1 MASLGPLAFAVPWAL
16 VALVVLPLLWWL
28 LRAVPPRPRR
38 VSLPTIRFLFG
49 LTTDRRTAETTP
61 LWLILLRM
69 ALVSLLIL
77 AVAHP
82 IVTWSGRSL
91 DGGDMLVVVDD
102 GWAAGRNWPAR
113 LAALEDLVDL
123 ADREDRLVVLMTTAP
138 AADGAPFRHS
148 GLLTADDA
156 AGRVLELAPHPW
168 PTDRQGA
175 AEALVGLGSIG
186 HVFWLA
192 DDIADPGDGILVAAL
207 EALGD
212 LTVMTGTGRPALL
225 LPEPD
230 VENGE
235 LVVEALRSDALG
247 DMAAWVVAEDSAG
260 RLVARLRLDFA
271 SGSGMARTTM
281 ALPLEVRNSISRLAI
296 ENETTAAAV
305 ALLDQRWKRPSV
317 GLVAG
322 GDIEVQH
329 SLLSPTYFLSR
340 ALEQDADVRQDT
352 LGRLLDRPPAVMVL
366 ADIGTVA
373 ATMRPH
379 LEDWLATGGVLV
391 RFAGPAFSRE
401 SDDLL
406 PVALRA
412 RQRALGGVMSWSRPQ
427 RIAEFDAASPFFGL
441 EAPPD
446 VLVDRQVLA
455 EPTADLSSKTWARLE
470 DGTPLVTAGRRG
482 DGWLVLIHTTA
493 NTQWTNLPLSGLFAG
508 MIRRLALLAEGS
520 NAGLDD
526 VVLPALVTLD
536 GFGNPAVPEP
546 HVSAIVATDIADV
559 APGPRH
565 PPGIYGTSDLARAV
579 NLGSRLEPPDTLT
592 LPDSVTVTGLTG
604 AGDIDLRP
612 FLLGLVLLVAFLEI
626 ASSMVLR
633 GIIPSFA
640 RQSAAA
646 AILLAIAA
654 TASATMAD
662 EDPTGVPEAV
672 LDVRFGYVTTGD
684 PRVDR
689 TSKAGLSG
697 LGAILTARTSIEPGQ
712 PVALSLETDNLVL
725 HPLIY
730 WPITIE
736 QPVPTASARA
746 RLDAYLATG
755 GILVVDTRDADRNLA
770 GLSGVGPNAAR
781 LPDMLRGLNIPALM
795 RVAPG
800 HVLTQSYYLLQDF
813 PGRWTGG
820 ATWVEQHPGG
830 LNDGVSSIIIG
841 SNDWAGAWALN
852 NQLQPLHPAVPG
864 GERQRE
870 MAFRFGVNLAMYALT
885 GNYKAD
891 AVHLPIILERLG
903 Q

>member
-38 VSLPTIRFLFG
+38 VSLPTVRFLFG
-49 LTTDRRTAETTP
+49 LQTDRRTAETTP

-82 IVTWSGRSL
+82 IATWSGRSL
-91 DGGDMLVVVDD
+91 DAGDMLVVVDD

-148 GLLTADDA
+148 GLTTPDDA
-156 AGRVLELAPHPW
+156 AGRILELAPLPW
-168 PTDRQGA
+168 STDRQGA
-175 AEALVGLGSIG
+175 AEALTGLGSIG

-192 DDIADPGDGILVAAL
+192 DDIAGPGDGALVAAL

-212 LTVMTGTGRPALL
+212 LTVMSGAQGPAVV
-225 LPEPD
+225 LPEPE
-230 VENGE
+230 VRNGE
-235 LVVEALRSDALG
+235 LVVEAWRSG
-247 DMAAWVVAEDSAG
+247 TPGGMAVWAVAEDADG
-260 RLVARLRLDFA
+260 HLVARLRLDFA
-271 SGSGMARTTM
+271 SGSHTARTTM
-281 ALPLEVRNSISRLAI
+281 ALPLDVRNSISRLAI

-329 SLLSPTYFLSR
+329 SLLSPTYFLGR
-340 ALEQDADVRQDT
+340 ALEQDADIREDT
-352 LGRLLDRPPAVMVL
+352 LGRLLERPPAVIVL

-373 ATMRPH
+373 ATMRPR
-379 LEDWLATGGVLV
+379 LEDWLDTGGVLV

-401 SDDLL
+401 SDTLL
-406 PVALRA
+406 PVALRD
-412 RQRALGGVMSWSRPQ
+412 RQRALGGAMSWSRPQ
-427 RIAEFDAASPFFGL
+427 RIAAFDTASPFFGL
-441 EAPPD
+441 ETPPD

-455 EPTADLSSKTWARLE
+455 EPTVDLSSKTWARLE

-520 NAGLDD
+520 SAGLDD

-546 HVSAIVATDIADV
+546 HVAAIAAADLADV
-559 APGPRH
+559 VPGPRH

-579 NLGSRLEPPDTLT
+579 NLGSRLEPPETLT

-604 AGDIDLRP
+604 TGDIDLRP
-612 FLLGLVLLVAFLEI
+612 LLLGLVIVLAFVELA
-626 ASSMVLR
+626 ASMMLR
-633 GIIPSFA
+633 GITAPLG
-640 RQSAAA
+640 RRAAA
-646 AILLAIAA
+646 FLLVIVA
-654 TASATMAD
+654 TTGSPAMA
-662 EDPTGVPEAV
+662 EDPPSGVPDAV
-672 LDVRFGYVTTGD
+672 LDVRFGYVATGD
-684 PRVDR
+684 PGVDR
-689 TSKAGLSG
+689 TSRAGLSG
-697 LGAILTARTSIEPGQ
+697 LGAILTARTSIEPGL
-712 PVALSLETDNLVL
+712 PVALSLETDDLVL

-730 WPITIE
+730 WPITTG
-736 QPVPTASARA
+736 QPVPSAAARA
-746 RLDAYLATG
+746 RLDTYLATG
-755 GILVVDTRDADRNLA
+755 GILVIDTGDADRNLA

-800 HVLTQSYYLLQDF
+800 HVLTQSYYLLQNF
-813 PGRWTGG
+813 PGRWAGG

-852 NQLQPLHPAVPG
+852 NQLQPLHPVVPG

>member
-16 VALVVLPLLWWL
+16 VALVALPFLWWL

-38 VSLPTIRFLFG
+38 VSLPTVRFLFG

-61 LWLILLRM
+61 WWLIVLRM
-69 ALVSLLIL
+69 ALAALLIL

-82 IVTWSGRSL
+82 ILTWSERSL
-91 DGGDMLVVVDD
+91 DGGDMLIVVDD
-102 GWAAGRNWPAR
+102 GWASARNWPVR
-113 LAALEDLVDL
+113 RAALDDLVDL
-123 ADREDRLVVLMTTAP
+123 AQREDRLVVLMTTAP

-148 GLLTADDA
+148 GLMTPGDA
-156 AGRVLELAPHPW
+156 ADRLPGLTPHPW
-168 PTDRQGA
+168 STDRQEA

-192 DDIADPGDGILVAAL
+192 DDIAEPGDDALVAAL
-207 EALGD
+207 ESLGD
-212 LTVMTGTGRPALL
+212 LTVMTGAQRPALL
-225 LPEPD
+225 LPEPG

-235 LVVEALRSDALG
+235 LVVEARRSTTLG
-247 DMAAWVVAEDSAG
+247 DASAWVVAEDSSG
-260 RLVARLRLDFA
+260 RLIARLRLDFA
-271 SGSGMARTTM
+271 SGSDMARTTV
-281 ALPLEVRNSISRLAI
+281 ALPLEIRNSIARLAI

-322 GDIEVQH
+322 GDIETQH
-329 SLLSPTYFLSR
+329 SLLSPIYFLAR

-352 LGRLLDRPPAVMVL
+352 LGTLLDQPPAVMVL

-373 ATMRPH
+373 ATLRPR

-391 RFAGPAFSRE
+391 RFAGPAFSGE

-412 RQRALGGVMSWSRPQ
+412 RQRDLGGVMSWTRPQ
-427 RIAEFDAASPFFGL
+427 AIAAFDAASPFFGL

-520 NAGLDD
+520 GAGLDD

-536 GFGNPAVPEP
+536 GFGKPAVPAP

-559 APGPRH
+559 VPGPRH
-565 PPGIYGTSDLARAV
+565 PPGIYGTSDLVRAV
-579 NLGSRLEPPDTLT
+579 NLASRLPAPDTLT
-592 LPDSVTVTGLTG
+592 LPDGVTVTGLTG
-604 AGDIDLRP
+604 AGDFDVRP
-612 FLLGLVLLVAFLEI
+612 VLLGLVLLIALLEI
-626 ASSMVLR
+626 AASMALR
-633 GIIPSFA
+633 GIMPSLA
-640 RQSAAA
+640 RRTAAMA
-646 AILLAIAA
+646 FLLAFAA
-654 TASATMAD
+654 PDSTPMAD
-662 EDPTGVPEAV
+662 DEVAGVPQAV
-672 LDVRFGYVTTGD
+672 LDVRFGYVMTGD
-684 PRVDR
+684 PGVDR
-689 TSKAGLSG
+689 TSQAGLSG
-697 LGAILTARTSIEPGQ
+697 LGEILTARTSIEPGE
-712 PVALSLETDNLVL
+712 PVALSLETDELVL

-730 WPITIE
+730 WPITTE
-736 QPVPTASARA
+736 QPVPSAAARA
-746 RLDAYLATG
+746 RLDTYLATG

-813 PGRWTGG
+813 PGRWSGG

-852 NQLQPLHPAVPG
+852 SQLQPLHPAVPG

-891 AVHLPIILERLG
+891 AVHLPVILERLG

>member
-16 VALVVLPLLWWL
+16 VALAVLPLLWWL

-38 VSLPTIRFLFG
+38 VLLPTVRFLFG
-49 LTTDRRTAETTP
+49 LTTARRTAETTP
-61 LWLILLRM
+61 LWLILIRM

-82 IVTWSGRSL
+82 IVTWSERSL
-91 DGGDMLVVVDD
+91 HGGNMLVVVDD
-102 GWAAGRNWPAR
+102 GWASAKDWSAR
-113 LAALEDLVDL
+113 LTALQDLIGL
-123 ADREDRLVVLMTTAP
+123 AEREERLVVLMTTAP

-148 GLLTADDA
+148 GLLTPRDA
-156 AGRVLELAPHPW
+156 ADRLPQLTPHPW
-168 PTDRQGA
+168 PTNRQSA
-175 AEALVGLGSIG
+175 AEALTGLASVG

-192 DDIADPGDGILVAAL
+192 DDVAEPGDNALVAAL
-207 EALGD
+207 ETLGD
-212 LTVMTGTGRPALL
+212 LTVMTGAAGSAIV
-225 LPEPD
+225 LPEPS

-235 LVVEALRSDALG
+235 LVVEAWRSSTLG
-247 DMAAWVVAEDSAG
+247 DTSVWVVAEDSSG
-260 RLVARLRLDFA
+260 RLIARLRLDFA
-271 SGSGMARTTM
+271 SGSALGRTTL

-296 ENETTAAAV
+296 ENENTAAAV

-322 GDIEVQH
+322 GDIEAQH
-329 SLLSPTYFLSR
+329 SLLSPTYFLAR
-340 ALEQDADVRQDT
+340 ALEQDADVRQDALGT
-352 LGRLLDRPPAVMVL
+352 LLERPPAVMVL

-373 ATMRPH
+373 ATVRPR
-379 LEDWLATGGVLV
+379 LEDWLTAGGVLV

-406 PVALRA
+406 PVDLRA
-412 RQRALGGVMSWSRPQ
+412 RQRDLGGVMSWTRPQ
-427 RIAEFDAASPFFGL
+427 RLAEFDAASPFFGL
-441 EAPPD
+441 EAPAE

-455 EPTADLSSKTWARLE
+455 EPTVGLSSRTWARLE
-470 DGTPLVTAGRRG
+470 DGTPLVTAERRG
-482 DGWLVLIHTTA
+482 NGWLVLIHTSA

-508 MIRRLALLAEGS
+508 MVRRLALLAEGS
-520 NAGLDD
+520 NTGLDD
-526 VVLPALVTLD
+526 IVLPALVSLD
-536 GFGNPAVPEP
+536 GFGRSTRPAP
-546 HVSAIVATDIADV
+546 HVSALVATDLADV
-559 APGPRH
+559 VPGPRH
-565 PPGIYGTSDLARAV
+565 PPGIYGTNDLARAV
-579 NLGSRLEPPDTLT
+579 NLGSRLPPPETLT
-592 LPDSVTVTGLTG
+592 LPNRVTVTGLART
-604 AGDIDLRP
+604 GDIDLRP
-612 FLLGLVLLVAFLEI
+612 VLLGLGLLIALIEIVASMALRNITPSLARRTAALAFLL
-626 ASSMVLR
+626 ACVVPHSS
-633 GIIPSFA
+633 P
-640 RQSAAA
+640 
-646 AILLAIAA
+646 
-654 TASATMAD
+654 MAD
-662 EDPTGVPEAV
+662 DEVVGLPQAV
-672 LDVRFGYVTTGD
+672 LDVRFGYVLTGD
-684 PRVDR
+684 PVVDR

-697 LGAILTARTSIEPGQ
+697 LGEILTARTSIEPGE
-712 PVALSLETDNLVL
+712 PVALSLETDDLVL

-736 QPVPTASARA
+736 QPVPSAAARA
-746 RLDAYLATG
+746 RLDGYLATG

-795 RVAPG
+795 RVSPG
-800 HVLTQSYYLLQDF
+800 HVLTQSYYLMQDF
-813 PGRWTGG
+813 PGRWNAG

-852 NQLQPLHPAVPG
+852 SQLQPLHPVVPG

-903 Q
+903 E

>member
-38 VSLPTIRFLFG
+38 VSLPTVRFLFG
-49 LTTDRRTAETTP
+49 LKTDRRTAETTP

-82 IVTWSGRSL
+82 IITWSGRSL
-91 DGGDMLVVVDD
+91 DSGDMLVVIDD
-102 GWAAGRNWPAR
+102 GWAAGRKWPAR
-113 LAALEDLVDL
+113 LAALDDLVDL

-138 AADGAPFRHS
+138 AADGAPFQHS
-148 GLLTADDA
+148 GLMTPDEASGRLLDLTP
-156 AGRVLELAPHPW
+156 RPW

-175 AEALVGLGSIG
+175 AEALVDLESIG

-192 DDIADPGDGILVAAL
+192 DDIADPGDGALVAAL

-212 LTVMTGTGRPALL
+212 LTVMTGAARPALL
-225 LPEPD
+225 LPEPE
-230 VENGE
+230 VEDGE
-235 LVVEALRSDALG
+235 LVVEALRSDTPG
-247 DMAAWVVAEDSAG
+247 NTTAWVVAEDSEG
-260 RLVARLRLDFA
+260 RLLARLELDFA
-271 SGSGMARTTM
+271 SGSRTARTTL

-329 SLLSPTYFLSR
+329 SLLSPTYFLAR
-340 ALEQDADVRQDT
+340 ALEREADIRQDT
-352 LGRLLDRPPAVMVL
+352 LGRLLDRPPAVIVL

-373 ATMRPH
+373 ATVRPR
-379 LEDWLATGGVLV
+379 LEDWLDTGGVLV

-412 RQRALGGVMSWSRPQ
+412 RQRALGGAMSWSRPQ

-441 EAPPD
+441 VTPPD
-446 VLVDRQVLA
+446 ILVDRQVLA
-455 EPTADLSSKTWARLE
+455 EPTVDLSSKTWARLE
-470 DGTPLVTAGRRG
+470 DGTPLVTAGGRG
-482 DGWLVLIHTTA
+482 DGWIVLIHTTA

-536 GFGNPAVPEP
+536 GFGNPAMPES
-546 HVSAIVATDIADV
+546 HVSAIAAPDIADIV
-559 APGPRH
+559 PGPRH
-565 PPGIYGTSDLARAV
+565 PPGIYGTSELARAV
-579 NLGSRLEPPDTLT
+579 NLGSRLEPPAALT

-604 AGDIDLRP
+604 EGDVDLRP
-612 FLLGLVLLVAFLEI
+612 FLLGLVLLVAFIEI

-633 GIIPSFA
+633 GIIPPFG
-640 RQSAAA
+640 RQAAA
-646 AILLAIAA
+646 AVVLTIIAA
-654 TASATMAD
+654 TGSATMAND
-662 EDPTGVPEAV
+662 IPAGVPDAV
-672 LDVRFGYVTTGD
+672 LDVRFGYVRTGD
-684 PRVDR
+684 PGVDR
-689 TSKAGLSG
+689 TSRAGLSG
-697 LGAILTARTSIEPGQ
+697 LGAILTARTSIEPGV

-730 WPITIE
+730 WPITTE
-736 QPVPTASARA
+736 QPVPSATARA
-746 RLDAYLATG
+746 KLDTYLATG

-830 LNDGVSSIIIG
+830 LNDGVSSIVIG

-891 AVHLPIILERLG
+891 AVHVPIILERLG

>member
-1 MASLGPLAFAVPWAL
+1 
-16 VALVVLPLLWWL
+16 
-28 LRAVPPRPRR
+28 
-38 VSLPTIRFLFG
+38 
-49 LTTDRRTAETTP
+49 
-61 LWLILLRM
+61 
-69 ALVSLLIL
+69 
-77 AVAHP
+77 
-82 IVTWSGRSL
+82 
-91 DGGDMLVVVDD
+91 
-102 GWAAGRNWPAR
+102 
-113 LAALEDLVDL
+113 
-123 ADREDRLVVLMTTAP
+123 
-138 AADGAPFRHS
+138 
-148 GLLTADDA
+148 
-156 AGRVLELAPHPW
+156 
-168 PTDRQGA
+168 
-175 AEALVGLGSIG
+175 
-186 HVFWLA
+186 
-192 DDIADPGDGILVAAL
+192 
-207 EALGD
+207 
-212 LTVMTGTGRPALL
+212 
-225 LPEPD
+225 
-230 VENGE
+230 
-235 LVVEALRSDALG
+235 
-247 DMAAWVVAEDSAG
+247 
-260 RLVARLRLDFA
+260 
-271 SGSGMARTTM
+271 MARTTL
-281 ALPLEVRNSISRLAI
+281 ALPLEVRNSISRLAV

-329 SLLSPTYFLSR
+329 SLLSPTYFLAR

-373 ATMRPH
+373 ATMRPR
-379 LEDWLATGGVLV
+379 LEDWLAAGGVLV

-427 RIAEFDAASPFFGL
+427 RIAEFGAASPFFGL
-441 EAPPD
+441 QAPPD

-536 GFGNPAVPEP
+536 GFGKPAVPEP
-546 HVSAIVATDIADV
+546 HVSAIVATDISGVVPEPRQPAGHLWHQRSRPGRESGF
-559 APGPRH
+559 APGPPR
-565 PPGIYGTSDLARAV
+565 
-579 NLGSRLEPPDTLT
+579 PPDTSRQRRGDRPDRGRGHRSAP
-592 LPDSVTVTGLTG
+592 LPPRSRSPGGLPRNRFQHG
-604 AGDIDLRP
+604 AAR
-612 FLLGLVLLVAFLEI
+612 
-626 ASSMVLR
+626 
-633 GIIPSFA
+633 IIPSFV
-640 RQSAAA
+640 RHTAAA
-646 AILLAIAA
+646 VVFMVIAA
-654 TASATMAD
+654 TGSATMAD
-662 EDPTGVPEAV
+662 ENPAGVPDAV
-672 LDVRFGYVTTGD
+672 LDVRFGYVRTGD
-684 PRVDR
+684 PGVDR

-697 LGAILTARTSIEPGQ
+697 LGAILTARTSIEPGV
-712 PVALSLETDNLVL
+712 PVALSLETDDLVL

-730 WPITIE
+730 WPITTG
-736 QPVPTASARA
+736 QPVPSATARA
-746 RLDAYLATG
+746 RLDTYLATG

-800 HVLTQSYYLLQDF
+800 HVLTQSYYLLRDF

-891 AVHLPIILERLG
+891 AVHVPIILERLG